1 MAQPSP
7 PPRSPLATFLGAVT
21 FYTCI
26 PLPPRWPLNFHG
38 IACWAPA
45 IGLLLGAG
53 LGMVDKGLEVLGL
66 ESLLRSAIVVLLWL
80 GITGGLHLDGAMDTA
95 DGLAV
100 LDPQR
105 RLEVMADSR
114 TGAFGVMT
122 AIAILLLKTL
132 ALADLTRQRW
142 LGLMLAAGWGRWGQL
157 LAIVRDP
164 YLKPSGKGAFHKQA
178 IRSGWATVPSYLLL
192 LGTSALWPSS
202 PNFRWSY
209 LIVMALGSAIA
220 TLTGAYFCHRLG
232 GQTGDTY
239 GAIVE
244 WTETVLLTCLV
255 IF

>member
-1 MAQPSP
+1 MTQPSP
-7 PPRSPLATFLGAVT
+7 APRSPLATFLGAVT

-26 PLPPRWPLNFHG
+26 PLPPQWPLNFHG
-38 IACWAPA
+38 IACWAPV
-45 IGLLLGAG
+45 IGLLMGAG
-53 LGMVDKGLEVLGL
+53 LGGLDKGLEILGL
-66 ESLLRSAIVVLLWL
+66 EPVLRSAIVVLLWL

-105 RLEVMADSR
+105 RLDVMADSR
-114 TGAFGVMT
+114 SGAFGVMA

-132 ALADLTRQRW
+132 ALADLAQHRW

-164 YLKPSGKGAFHKQA
+164 YLKPTGKGAFHKQA
-178 IRSGWATVPSYLLL
+178 IRSGWAVVPSYLLL
-192 LGTSALWPSS
+192 LGVSALWPVSNS
-202 PNFRWSY
+202 FWWGY
-209 LIVMALGSAIA
+209 LAVMALGSAIS
-220 TLTGAYFCHRLG
+220 TLTGAYFCRRLG

-244 WTETVLLTCLV
+244 WTETVLLSCLV
-255 IF
+255 VF